1 MEAVLKKDKV
11 GINLTEGK
19 ILKTLLIFAIPIIL
33 TNLIQQFYSMVDL
46 MIIGKYMGSEGTVG
60 VSTGGELADML
71 MPIANA
77 FAMAGQIYIAQL
89 VGAKDEKRVKE
100 TIGTLLTLMMLVA
113 IVCAVF
119 GVFFSYGY
127 SALTELSI

>member
-60 VSTGGELADML
+60 AVSYTHL
-71 MPIANA
+71 
-77 FAMAGQIYIAQL
+77 FRY
-89 VGAKDEKRVKE
+89 
-100 TIGTLLTLMMLVA
+100 
-113 IVCAVF
+113 
-119 GVFFSYGY
+119 
-127 SALTELSI
+127 

>member
-46 MIIGKYMGSEGTVG
+46 MSIW
-60 VSTGGELADML
+60 A
-71 MPIANA
+71 
-77 FAMAGQIYIAQL
+77 
-89 VGAKDEKRVKE
+89 VK
-100 TIGTLLTLMMLVA
+100 VQ
-113 IVCAVF
+113 
-119 GVFFSYGY
+119 
-127 SALTELSI
+127 

>member
-77 FAMAGQIYIAQL
+77 FAMAGADLY
-89 VGAKDEKRVKE
+89 
-100 TIGTLLTLMMLVA
+100 
-113 IVCAVF
+113 C
-119 GVFFSYGY
+119 
-127 SALTELSI
+127 SASWR

>member
-60 VSTGGELADML
+60 VSTGGEL
-71 MPIANA
+71 PI
-77 FAMAGQIYIAQL
+77 
-89 VGAKDEKRVKE
+89 
-100 TIGTLLTLMMLVA
+100 
-113 IVCAVF
+113 C
-119 GVFFSYGY
+119 
-127 SALTELSI
+127 